1 MANAAVKRIRA
12 QSTLESSIVFVT
24 VVLFLM
30 GGIAVWKKINDDMV
44 KQVNTFKESRQSRSN
59 QKMKKGVFIRC
70 QSGQVAPLLIIV
82 IAALL
87 IATIS
92 LVNVGKTGSYR
103 INTGNAADAGAL
115 AGVSVLA
122 SAQNAIADSNA
133 GKGGFNTGMLAAG
146 GGISLMDAYLTFV
159 GLFGLPLPLETEK
172 FKYNTYVTYS
182 AALLYNYL
190 NLLYVGYRGMQNA
203 QAEAHQV
210 AFSNLQI
217 EEAEKVKEGGL
228 SPLKSDFSKWI
239 ESQDF
244 KGDSFTYSWR
254 QYSYSTEQGKEVQE
268 TQDNWVRTDVEK
280 PSANAL
286 VPIPMPA
293 APLFSFYWKIIS
305 PCVDP
310 SSCALCAKQTAEYW
324 AKYAEI
330 NGAESLATK
339 AKTEGIIQMS
349 IGGTDLITVSTPSS
363 IPAIQLKTTA
373 GLPLVQAFA
382 TSPPA
387 CDGIAWM
394 TVFYWVPVPFIAYLL
409 PEEVSI
415 KVETTRYE
423 PTSDLGFYQSGAGE
437 VKSGAK
443 ATTYGGNVFKP
454 HSYKIKLEDTW

>member
-1 MANAAVKRIRA
+1 M
-12 QSTLESSIVFVT
+12 
-24 VVLFLM
+24 
-30 GGIAVWKKINDDMV
+30 
-44 KQVNTFKESRQSRSN
+44 
-59 QKMKKGVFIRC
+59 
-70 QSGQVAPLLIIV
+70 IIV
-82 IAALL
+82 IASLL

-115 AGVSVLA
+115 AGASVLA
-122 SAQNAIADSNA
+122 SAQNAIAEANA
-133 GKGGFNTGMLAAG
+133 GEGTFNTGMLS
-146 GGISLMDAYLTFV
+146 GISLMDAYLTVV

-172 FKYNTYVTYS
+172 YKYYVYVAYS
-182 AALLYNYL
+182 ASLLYNYL

-217 EEAEKVKEGGL
+217 EEAEKVKQSDL
-228 SPLKSDFSKWI
+228 SPLKSDFTKWI

-286 VPIPMPA
+286 LPIPA
-293 APLFSFYWKIIS
+293 LVAPLFSFYWKIIS

-310 SSCALCAKQTAEYW
+310 TSCTLCAEQTAEYW

-330 NGAESLATK
+330 NGAESLETK
-339 AKTEGIIQMS
+339 AKMEGTTQMTIS
-349 IGGTDLITVSTPSS
+349 GTDLVTTAAAGPTAS
-363 IPAIQLKTTA
+363 ILVTQLKTTA
-373 GLPLVQAFA
+373 GLPLVQAFP

-387 CDGIAWM
+387 CDGVAWM
-394 TVFYWVPVPFIAYLL
+394 TVLYWVPVPFIAYLL
-409 PEEVSI
+409 PDEVSI
-415 KVETTRYE
+415 KVETTRFE
-423 PTSDLGFYQSGAGE
+423 PTADLGFYQSGAGE

-443 ATTYGGNVFKP
+443 ATTYGGNVLKP